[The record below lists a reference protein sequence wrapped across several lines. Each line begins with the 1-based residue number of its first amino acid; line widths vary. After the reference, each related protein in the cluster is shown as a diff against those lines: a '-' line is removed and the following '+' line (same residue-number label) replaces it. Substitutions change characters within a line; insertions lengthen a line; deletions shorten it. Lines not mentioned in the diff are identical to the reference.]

1 MTISVGDKLP
11 DVNFMHLT
19 ENGPGVLESSEIFE
33 GQKVVMFAVPG
44 AFTPTCH
51 HTHLPS
57 FINNAQ
63 ALFDKGVDR
72 IVCLSVNDP
81 FVMNAWGVATDAG
94 NAIEF
99 VSDPYAEF
107 ATAIGMDIDRA
118 AAGLGTRSDR
128 YAMLVEDGVV
138 KVFNPETAPGQA
150 IDSSAEEMLKAL

>member
-1 MTISVGDKLP
+1 MTISVGDRLP
-11 DVNFMHLT
+11 EVDFMHLT
-19 ENGPGVLESSEIFE
+19 ENGPGILASSDVFA
-33 GQKVVMFAVPG
+33 GKKVVLFAVPG

-57 FINNAQ
+57 FINNAD
-63 ALFDKGVDR
+63 ALIAQGVDA

-81 FVMNAWGVATDAG
+81 FVMKAWGVATDAG
-94 NAIEF
+94 DAIQF

-138 KVFNPETAPGQA
+138 KVFNPESAPGQA